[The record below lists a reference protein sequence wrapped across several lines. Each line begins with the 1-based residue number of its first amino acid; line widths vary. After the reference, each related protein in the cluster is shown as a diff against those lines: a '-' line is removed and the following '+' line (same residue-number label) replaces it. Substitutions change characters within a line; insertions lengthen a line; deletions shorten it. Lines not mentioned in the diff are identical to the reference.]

1 MNTMHLKLLAL
12 TTMILDHVGAIFFP
26 GAPYLRTLG
35 RLAFPIY
42 CFLLIEGYLHTRDVK
57 KYIGRLFLFALLSE
71 LPFDLAFFGT
81 FTLYHQNIFFTLA
94 LGLLAVSIFDT
105 YKDRLM
111 LLSASALFGAL
122 FFAELLRMDY
132 GSLGILYIF
141 SFYLFRLHRQPEK
154 TLYTGGLLTL
164 STYLYSSTR
173 QLFAVAALLPLFLYN
188 GEKGPHSPLLKYGFY
203 AAYPL
208 HLLLLY
214 LLQIL

>member
-26 GAPYLRTLG
+26 GVPYLRTLG

-81 FTLYHQNIFFTLA
+81 FTLYHQNIFFTLT
-94 LGLLAVSIFDT
+94 LGLLAVSIFDA

-111 LLSASALFGAL
+111 LLSASA
-122 FFAELLRMDY
+122 
-132 GSLGILYIF
+132 
-141 SFYLFRLHRQPEK
+141 
-154 TLYTGGLLTL
+154 
-164 STYLYSSTR
+164 
-173 QLFAVAALLPLFLYN
+173 
-188 GEKGPHSPLLKYGFY
+188 
-203 AAYPL
+203 
-208 HLLLLY
+208 
-214 LLQIL
+214 